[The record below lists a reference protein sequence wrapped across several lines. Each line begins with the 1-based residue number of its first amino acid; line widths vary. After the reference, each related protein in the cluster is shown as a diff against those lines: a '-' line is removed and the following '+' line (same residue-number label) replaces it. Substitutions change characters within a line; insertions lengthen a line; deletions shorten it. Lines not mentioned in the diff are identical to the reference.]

1 MFKPFQIFAKAIGYD
16 AVNKRGEGRAAVGV
30 ERGNEDAILPSR
42 KRAQLVATQRDAFR
56 NTTFSPATALQLQIN
71 VVGTEGG
78 RVSFTTADEKFNAEA
93 GRAFRKWAKRCNF
106 TDGSSFNEML
116 QLLLIQLTH
125 NGGDFIAVFDN
136 GCLTGGRGSGK
147 VRIFESDEIKNV
159 TDAEFMT
166 IFGKDTRKTQQ
177 NGIVYDEFGR
187 IIGAFVS
194 SKGRNDEEFKTG
206 EYLHLQLE
214 TPGDF
219 TDSHWILVAN
229 RWRVNQGRGVSTATH
244 VTNLLQ
250 DLADTQGS
258 EVQAAKLNAGLGI
271 VVTDEMQQAEQPD
284 ISHGWDEGGDVGEVS
299 SDTAQELAQIDED
312 AAENAAL
319 KKASSQLRAGQS
331 AILKL
336 ANGKK
341 VDSFKTERPNLDTVR
356 FITDQRIE
364 AGTVFG
370 LPSCFTTLKPEGTYT
385 SARASM
391 VMAERAFQRLRKM
404 LERSFMDWLATRFC
418 AWAGFALPEDFDN
431 CIRWRWPEMLEVDEG
446 AYQTALQ
453 KEYTNAVRNLDPL
466 TEDYFIAERARQTE
480 KFHAAGLVA
489 PWEIT
494 QAGAQVAAPTDGDT
508 PEEQTPEKEGE
519 QNDG

>member
-1 MFKPFQIFAKAIGYD
+1 MFKPFSIFAKAIGYD
-16 AVNKRGEGRAAVGV
+16 AVNKRGEGRTPVGV

-78 RVSFTTADEKFNAEA
+78 RVSFTTAEESFNSAA
-93 GRAFRKWAKRCNF
+93 GRAFRKWARRCNF
-106 TDGSSFNEML
+106 TDGTPLNEML

-125 NGGDFIAVFDN
+125 NGGDFIAVFDD
-136 GCLTGGRGSGK
+136 GILTGGRGSGK

-159 TDAEFMT
+159 EESEFVRV
-166 IFGKDTRKTQQ
+166 FGKETSYVQQ
-177 NGIVYDEFGR
+177 NGIVYDGFGR
-187 IIGAFVS
+187 ICGAFVS
-194 SKGRNDEEFKTG
+194 TAGRQDDSFKEG
-206 EYLHLQLE
+206 QYIHLKLD

-219 TDSHWILVAN
+219 ENSNWILVAN

-271 VVTDEMQQAEQPD
+271 VVTDDTPVAVE
-284 ISHGWDEGGDVGEVS
+284 DEGEGDWTVGDGGETVS
-299 SDTAQELAQIDED
+299 SDTAAEMAEIE
-312 AAENAAL
+312 AAENSAL
-319 KKASSQLRAGQS
+319 KRAGSAMLSGQS
-331 AILKL
+331 AIVKL
-336 ANGKK
+336 SGGKK
-341 VDSFKTERPNLDTVR
+341 LDSFKTERPNLDTVK

-370 LPSCFTTLKPEGTYT
+370 LPSCFTTLNPAGTYT

-391 VMAERAFQRLRKM
+391 VMAERAFLRLRKI
-404 LERSFMDWLATRFC
+404 LERNFLDWLATRFC
-418 AWAGFALPEDFDN
+418 LWAGFALPEDFES

-446 AYQTALQ
+446 AYQTALA

-466 TEDYFIAERARQTE
+466 TEDYFIAERQRQTD

-489 PWEIT
+489 PWEIS
-494 QAGAQVAAPTDGDT
+494 QAGAQLEAPKEDGNNSNLK
-508 PEEQTPEKEGE
+508 EEVNE
-519 QNDG
+519 NAD

>member
-1 MFKPFQIFAKAIGYD
+1 MRNPFKIFAKAIGYD

-30 ERGNEDAILPSR
+30 ERDNEDAILPSR
-42 KRAQLVATQRDAFR
+42 KRMQLVATQRDAFR

-71 VVGTEGG
+71 VVGTDGG
-78 RVSFTTADEKFNAEA
+78 RVSFTTADEGFNAEA

-106 TDGSSFNEML
+106 TDGTPLNEML
-116 QLLLIQLTH
+116 QLLLVQLTH
-125 NGGDFIAVFDN
+125 NGGDFIAVFDD

-159 TDAEFMT
+159 TDAEFMSV
-166 IFGKDTRKTQQ
+166 FGKDTRKTQQ

-194 SKGRNDEEFKTG
+194 SHGRNDEEFKAG
-206 EYLHLQLE
+206 DYLHLQLA

-219 TDSHWILVAN
+219 ADSCWILVAN

-284 ISHGWDEGGDVGEVS
+284 ISHGWDDGDDVGEVS
-299 SDTAQELAQIDED
+299 ADTANELAEID

-404 LERSFMDWLATRFC
+404 LERSFLDWIATRFC
-418 AWAGFALPEDFDN
+418 VWSGFALPEDFDN

-466 TEDYFIAERARQTE
+466 TEDFFIAERARQTE

-494 QAGAQVAAPTDGDT
+494 QAGAQVAAPTDGET
-508 PEEQTPEKEGE
+508 PEEQTPAKEGE
-519 QNDG
+519 QNDD

>member
-1 MFKPFQIFAKAIGYD
+1 MRNPFQILAKAIGYD
-16 AVNKRGEGRAAVGV
+16 AVNKRGEGRSPVGP
-30 ERGNEDAILPSR
+30 ERDNEDAILPSR
-42 KRAQLVATQRDAFR
+42 KRTLLVSSQRDAFR

-78 RVSFTTADEKFNAEA
+78 RVSFTTDNADFNDAA
-93 GRAFRKWAKRCNF
+93 GRAFRKWARRCNF
-106 TDGSSFNEML
+106 TDGSSLNEML

-125 NGGDFIAVFDN
+125 NGGDFIAVFDD
-136 GCLTGGRGSGK
+136 GCLTGGKGSGK
-147 VRIFESDEIKNV
+147 IRIFESDEIKNV
-159 TDAEFMT
+159 DDGEFAA
-166 IFGKDTRKTQQ
+166 IFGADTKKTQQ

-187 IIGAFVS
+187 IVGAFVS
-194 SKGRNDEEFKTG
+194 SHGRNDETFKKG
-206 EYLHLQLE
+206 DFLHLQLA

-219 TDSHWILVAN
+219 AEANWIFVAN

-271 VVTDEMQQAEQPD
+271 VVSDELQDVTQPD
-284 ISHGWDEGGDVGEVS
+284 VSRGWDDGGDTGDIS
-299 SDTAQELAQIDED
+299 QATAEELKAIDD

-319 KKASSQLRAGQS
+319 QKASANLRAGQS

-336 ANGKK
+336 AGGKK
-341 VDSFKTERPNLDTVR
+341 VDSFKTERPNLNTVA

-370 LPSCFTTLKPEGTYT
+370 LPSCFTTLKPEGSYT

-391 VMAERAFQRLRKM
+391 VMAQRAFDRLRKK
-404 LERSFMDWLATRFC
+404 LERDFLDWLAARFC
-418 AWAGFALPEDFDN
+418 VWAGFALPEDFEN
-431 CIRWRWPEMLEVDEG
+431 CIRWRWPEMMEVDEG
-446 AYQTALQ
+446 AYQTAVA
-453 KEYTNAVRNLDPL
+453 KEYANAVRNLDPL
-466 TEDYFIAERARQTE
+466 SEDFFIAERARQTE

-494 QAGAQVAAPTDGDT
+494 QAGAQVAPTDGG
-508 PEEQTPEKEGE
+508 EEEGTNSKEDP
-519 QNDG
+519 NAD